1 MRAGSILEGFSHPP
15 LSWKQLLPVSLLLLF
30 MSRRWDV
37 LYCFMAIRVEYTKL
51 YYTIQYSIYYYT
63 MLYTVLTIYY
73 TTISDPG
80 CAGGPLRDKLLRVPA
95 PARVLQGGK

>member
-1 MRAGSILEGFSHPP
+1 MFFIILWQLGWSI
-15 LSWKQLLPVSLLLLF
+15 
-30 MSRRWDV
+30 
-37 LYCFMAIRVEYTKL
+37 L

-73 TTISDPG
+73 TTILDTG
-80 CAGGPLRDKLLRVPA
+80 CAGGPLRDQLFRVPA